1 MHIRERGRL
10 QRKFMNVVKM
20 DMQRVDVTEEDAS
33 DSMRRRQMICRGDS

>member
-20 DMQRVDVTEEDAS
+20 GMQRVDVTEEDAS
-33 DSMRRRQMICRGDS
+33 DSVRWRQMICRGDS